1 MFYQCYN
8 KTDYVYINFFITIRL
23 NHIFLSLHELSL
35 LKNNIHLK
43 NVLLRLIRNKNI
55 NFRKRESFQLR
66 YFGSCI
72 GESNF
77 DIRSFEFLN
86 SLDYGNLNPKK
97 TELSKNVWISTFL
110 VELHLDVVLE
120 VFLVVGF
127 KFIFYKVGWINI
139 NGRFTEKLRCL
150 LILNFN
156 FNVPCRTSPT

>member
-35 LKNNIHLK
+35 LKNNIHLN

-55 NFRKRESFQLR
+55 NFRKCESIQLR

-97 TELSKNVWISTFL
+97 TELSKQIISC
-110 VELHLDVVLE
+110 LDFDL
-120 VFLVVGF
+120 
-127 KFIFYKVGWINI
+127 
-139 NGRFTEKLRCL
+139 
-150 LILNFN
+150 
-156 FNVPCRTSPT
+156 PCRTSPRRSSRGFPGGWI